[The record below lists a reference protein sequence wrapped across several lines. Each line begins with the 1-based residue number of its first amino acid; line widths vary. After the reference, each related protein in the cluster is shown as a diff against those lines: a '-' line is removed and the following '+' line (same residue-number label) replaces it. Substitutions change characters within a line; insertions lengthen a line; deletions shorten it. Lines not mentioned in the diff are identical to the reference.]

1 MQLNQ
6 LDKNLIREYI
16 EGRICEIPDEQ
27 RLQLDKEILEPLLF
41 ETITINKEKGIK
53 LKVPIWSGNF
63 LKKIDLSQ
71 VDFTNVSWGIQGMD
85 EDSPYS
91 IDINGLDVDPTV
103 NKRIKGIIA
112 KGAKKYDEKEHKEHT
127 EEDGEEKDD
136 KITYLVDYS
145 GTNANIDLTQSFE
158 ALNEGV
164 IEARLCNFS
173 GLDFSKTDLS
183 KCREISFD
191 VVDLSGT
198 KLVIPNP
205 NKSKLKAYCSNFDG
219 LDLSS
224 RTINGNK
231 YFDSDTSENLPQC
244 NLHNTAINI
253 TLEPNGLDE
262 SDKEDIK
269 TVMERNWV
277 GCYVNNTKIHS
288 KEEREQYADSLKK
301 QYDEF
306 KDNEMNNII
315 GNIRNQI
322 EGMKKR

>member
-41 ETITINKEKGIK
+41 EAITINKEKGIK
-53 LKVPIWSGNF
+53 LKVPIWSGDF

-191 VVDLSGT
+191 VVGLSGT
-198 KLVIPNP
+198 KLVIPSP
-205 NKSKLKAYCSNFDG
+205 MDSKLKAYCSNFDG

-253 TLEPNGLDE
+253 TLDPNGLDE

-269 TVMERNWV
+269 TAMERNWV